1 MNESF
6 FYFKK
11 ELKYKKLSFFNSIK
25 FCLKIKLL
33 IKKYR
38 EKEKKI
44 KINMK
49 KDLELL

>member
-38 EKEKKI
+38 KKERKK
-44 KINMK
+44 K
-49 KDLELL
+49 KK